1 MRNVARTVAA
11 LTLVAALGGVASSA
25 LGAPKKTAAPAAA
38 ASAAA
43 SPGTSA
49 SPAATPEPP
58 DIAIPKLEAKL
69 KANPNDK
76 PTLTELA
83 GYYLGVG
90 RADQA
95 LGLTQRLLS
104 LGDKTA
110 QTYYLSGIANQ
121 SLGRTKEAT
130 ANFEQA
136 SNLEPTNSQILLTLT
151 NLYLQTNRA
160 GDAERVA
167 KRAITFNPTDKRV
180 FENYGLV
187 LAQVKK
193 YDDARTQFESAAKLD
208 PKDPLP
214 VVLEARSYVDQKA
227 YSLALQDFDRA
238 LAIDPNFG
246 DALLGKARLLASQH
260 NVKDAIAAYEQLV
273 TGSPTDDMKAA
284 IVIEEYQLYR
294 DEKQPD
300 QALTTLKRAV
310 ANYPKVAAVH
320 LAYGDYYAGIAH
332 DLNSAESEWKTA
344 LGPNRDNPDAL
355 QRLGDLALSRNKPND
370 AADDYKRITQLLPGD
385 PGPYVELAQVYAI
398 QKQYQQ
404 AKDAYSQSFQI
415 ARTPAALAGV
425 GASDFQLKNYK
436 ECGQIFDAID
446 KNAGDFLKSNP
457 QLYYV
462 MGRCYA
468 GNGDKDKAKSAFTRF
483 KTFVKPGTPLAAE
496 VNKQLSDLNSSRTS
510 PRPVPKPAGT
520 SSHH

>member
-1 MRNVARTVAA
+1 MRNVARTIAA
-11 LTLVAALGGVASSA
+11 LTLAGALFGAASSA
-25 LGAPKKTAAPAAA
+25 LGAPKKTASPEPSPS

-43 SPGTSA
+43 PVPT
-49 SPAATPEPP
+49 ATPESP
-58 DIAIPKLEAKL
+58 DVAIPRLEAKL
-69 KANPNDK
+69 KASPNDK
-76 PTLTELA
+76 ATLTELT

-90 RADQA
+90 KPDQA
-95 LGLTQRLLS
+95 LALTQRLLS

-110 QTYYLSGIANQ
+110 QTYYMDGIANQ
-121 SLGRTKEAT
+121 SLGRVKEAT
-130 ANFEQA
+130 SDFEQA
-136 SNLEPTNSQILLTLT
+136 SNLEPTNSQVLLTLT

-160 GDAERVA
+160 DDAERVA
-167 KRAITFNPTDKRV
+167 KRAITFNPNDKRV

-187 LAQVKK
+187 LAQDKK
-193 YDDARTQFESAAKLD
+193 YDDARAQFESAAKLD

-214 VVLEARSYVDQKA
+214 AVLEARAYVDQKA
-227 YSLALQDFDRA
+227 YGLALQDFDRA

-260 NVKDAIAAYEQLV
+260 NVKDAIAAYDQLLA
-273 TGSPTDDMKAA
+273 GSPTDDEKAA
-284 IVIEEYQLYR
+284 ILIEEYQVYR

-300 QALTTLKRAV
+300 QALAVLKRAV
-310 ANYPKVAAVH
+310 ATYPKVAGVH

-332 DLNSAESEWKTA
+332 DLNSAESEWKIA

-355 QRLGDLALSRNKPND
+355 QRLGDLALSRNKPSD
-370 AADDYKRITQLLPGD
+370 AADYYKRITQLLPGD

-398 QKQYQQ
+398 QRQYQA
-404 AKDAYSQSFQI
+404 AKDAYSHSFQL

-425 GASDFQLKNYK
+425 GASDFQLRNYK

-446 KNAGDFLKSNP
+446 KNAADFLKGNP

-468 GNGDKDKAKSAFTRF
+468 GDGDKDKAKSAFTRF

-496 VNKQLSDLNSSRTS
+496 VDKQLSDLNGSKATSRPT
-510 PRPVPKPAGT
+510 PKPAG
-520 SSHH
+520 SPAHH